1 MVARLMRQVSGPKCM
16 SALILALCT
25 ATCNAASVPDPTV
38 APPPTFPHRPAT
50 PPPTT
55 SDLDV
60 FELEGAPAIWH
71 LVVAGAYGQPCDG
84 DRSLVP
90 PEVAA
95 LEEASTCPSGG
106 ITTTASL
113 GEWTMAVSEVGN
125 DVFYGVGGN
134 AGWNLVAARI
144 PSLGQVTG
152 WYGVIPKMVAA
163 VGSDARPGQDPERA
177 RADSIHLLAL
187 DGHGAG
193 AILGVPRDS
202 WVTISGG
209 GKNKVNA
216 SLSSGGAEV
225 MLQTLADMSGLN
237 LDGYV
242 LTGFSGF
249 EEMLG
254 NVLGGVD
261 IELPSAVIDTA
272 SGADISAGAHYLN
285 GPQALALAR
294 ARKSLAN
301 GDITRSLNG
310 GRLLLAALS
319 SVKSYG
325 PRHLPELI
333 VQSAPWIATDLS
345 LDELLSFAA
354 LALDTPLD
362 AIGNAVVPGRVG
374 RAGNASVVYLTDA
387 APQVFADIADGSLA
401 P

>member
-1 MVARLMRQVSGPKCM
+1 M

-25 ATCNAASVPDPTV
+25 AACNAGSLPDPAV
-38 APPPTFPHRPAT
+38 APPPTFPDRPAT
-50 PPPTT
+50 SPPTT
-55 SDLDV
+55 TTTEPDV
-60 FELEGAPAIWH
+60 FELEGAPAVWQ
-71 LVVAGAYGQPCDG
+71 LVVAGAYGRPCDG
-84 DRSLVP
+84 DRFLLP
-90 PEVAA
+90 LEIAA
-95 LEEASTCPSGG
+95 LEEAITCPASG

-113 GEWTMAVSEVGN
+113 GEWTLAVTEVGN
-125 DVFYGVGGN
+125 DVFYGVGGD

-152 WYGVIPKMVAA
+152 WYGVIPKIVAA
-163 VGSDARPGQDPERA
+163 VGSDARPGQEPERA

-187 DGHGAG
+187 DGQGAG
-193 AILGVPRDS
+193 GILGVPRDS

-209 GKNKVNA
+209 GTNKVNA
-216 SLSSGGAEV
+216 SLSNGGAEV

-242 LTGFSGF
+242 LTGFTGF

-261 IELPSAVIDTA
+261 IDLPSAVIDTA
-272 SGADISAGAHYLN
+272 SGADLSAGPHYLN

-310 GRLLLAALS
+310 GMLLLAALS

-333 VQSAPWIATDLS
+333 VKSAPWITTDLS

-362 AIGNAVVPGRVG
+362 AIGNAVVPGRIG
-374 RAGNASVVYLTDA
+374 RAGRFSVVYLTDR
-387 APQVFADIADGSLA
+387 APQVFADIADGNLA

>member
-1 MVARLMRQVSGPKCM
+1 M

-25 ATCNAASVPDPTV
+25 AACNAGSLPDPAV
-38 APPPTFPHRPAT
+38 APPPTFPDRPAT
-50 PPPTT
+50 SPPTT
-55 SDLDV
+55 TTTEPDA
-60 FELEGAPAIWH
+60 FELEGAPAVWQ
-71 LVVAGAYGQPCDG
+71 LVVAGAYGRPCDG
-84 DRSLVP
+84 DRSLLP
-90 PEVAA
+90 LEIAA
-95 LEEASTCPSGG
+95 LEEAITCPASGT
-106 ITTTASL
+106 TTTASL
-113 GEWTMAVSEVGN
+113 GEWTLAVTEVGN
-125 DVFYGVGGN
+125 DVFYGVGGD

-163 VGSDARPGQDPERA
+163 VGSDARPGQEPERA

-187 DGHGAG
+187 DGQGAG
-193 AILGVPRDS
+193 GILGVPRDS
-202 WVTISGG
+202 WVTTSGG
-209 GKNKVNA
+209 GTNKVNA
-216 SLSSGGAEV
+216 SLSNGGAEV

-242 LTGFSGF
+242 LTGFTGF

-261 IELPSAVIDTA
+261 IDLPSAVIDTA
-272 SGADISAGAHYLN
+272 SGADLSAGPHYLN

-310 GRLLLAALS
+310 GMLLLAALS

-333 VQSAPWIATDLS
+333 VKSAPWITTDLS

-362 AIGNAVVPGRVG
+362 AIGNAVVPGRIG
-374 RAGNASVVYLTDA
+374 RAGRFSVVYLTDR
-387 APQVFADIADGSLA
+387 APQVFADIADGNLA